1 MSFSSL
7 GELNWLAVIVAT
19 IVYIAL
25 GALWYSPGLFGKR
38 YWKSIGWN
46 PSESEQPAS
55 AAFYVSAFIG
65 YLVIV
70 IAIGML
76 SVATGTDTFAEGLI
90 LGIVLGVLLA
100 GAIFFTT
107 AKYEPTKLEPMTWFV
122 ITGGYAALGII
133 ISSII
138 LAVWR

>member
-1 MSFSSL
+1 MVF
-7 GELNWLAVIVAT
+7 ARVV
-19 IVYIAL
+19 
-25 GALWYSPGLFGKR
+25 GKR

-46 PSESEQPAS
+46 PPESEQPAS

-76 SVATGTDTFAEGLI
+76 AVATGTDTFAEGLI